1 MFTKPSR
8 RIRRVFVHCSAS
20 DYPEHDN
27 IETIRKWHL
36 SRGFNEIGYHYFIQK
51 NGRLSKGRDLEKT
64 PAAQRGHNIG
74 TIAICLHGL
83 KKENFTESQFD
94 TLRQLSLQIDRSYDS
109 DISFHGHCEVAPKAC
124 PVFDYQAVLELD
136 TYGSLGLESPGPKHL
151 KTIGEMT
158 PEKLPELRQGSRGP
172 AVELLQR
179 LLLLKTDGI
188 FGPQT
193 SRGIKAFKKLHE
205 LYPSDVVASHVWRL
219 LMENNRIDTGD
230 TY

>member
-8 RIRRVFVHCSAS
+8 RVRRVFVHCSAS

-36 SRGFNEIGYHYFIQK
+36 SRGFSEIGYHYFIQK
-51 NGRLSKGRDLEKT
+51 DGQLSKGRSIEKT

-94 TLRQLSLQIDRSYDS
+94 TLCQLSLQIDRSYNG
-109 DISFHGHCEVAPKAC
+109 DISFHGHCEVAPRAC
-124 PVFDYQAVLELD
+124 PVFDYQSVLELD
-136 TYGSLGLESPGPKHL
+136 RYGSLGLENSGMKHL
-151 KTIGEMT
+151 KTIEGMT
-158 PEKLPELRQGSRGP
+158 AEKLPDLRQGSRGP
-172 AVELLQR
+172 AVELLQE
-179 LLLLKTDGI
+179 LLLLKIDGI

-193 SRGIKAFKKLHE
+193 SRGLKAFKKLHE
-205 LYPSDVVASHVWRL
+205 LYPSDIVASHVWRL
-219 LMENNRIDTGD
+219 LLENEKVEHFE
-230 TY
+230 